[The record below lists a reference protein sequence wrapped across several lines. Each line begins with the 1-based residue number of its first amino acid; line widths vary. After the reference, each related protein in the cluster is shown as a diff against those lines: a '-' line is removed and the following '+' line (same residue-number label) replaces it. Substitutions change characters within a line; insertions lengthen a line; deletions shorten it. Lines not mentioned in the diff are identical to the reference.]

1 MSSSDGIHRP
11 LGLDELGVVDA
22 VPGFL
27 FRHRRADELRNL
39 GVGGARAER
48 PLEISFPRREETGPQ
63 LSVGRH
69 SDPVAGE
76 AEGLGDA
83 GDEADVSLPV
93 LETKHARG
101 IGKRPVCRQLQRPPG
116 MNPLQ
121 DLPRRND
128 LVARPEA
135 VAVESIGSGEPVVRY
150 RHDGEAR
157 ELRCDFVAG
166 CDGFHGIAHQSIPK
180 DAIREYVHDY
190 PFGWVGV
197 LAQVAPST
205 KELIYARHEQ
215 GFALHTMRSSELS
228 RLYLQCDPGDV
239 IENWPDRRI
248 WDELHARLEM
258 EGWSLNEGP
267 IVEKAITPMRAYVTE
282 PMQYG
287 RLFLAGDA
295 AHIVPPTG
303 AKGLNLAVAD
313 VRVLARA
320 LVDSFSSGDGRGLER
335 YSEVCLRRVWKV
347 QGFSWWMTSML
358 HNFPN
363 DEDGVQGRLQL
374 AQLDYV
380 TSSRAAA
387 TSLAE
392 QYTGLPFEE

>member
-1 MSSSDGIHRP
+1 MAATVRTRVGIIGAGPAGLTLAHLLHRAGIDCVI
-11 LGLDELGVVDA
+11 LESRSRVYVENRVRAGLLEQGTVDLWRELGVAGRLDREALVHRGIELRYQGLGYRIPLTELTGKTVTIYPQQDA
-22 VPGFL
+22 VRDL
-27 FRHRRADELRNL
+27 IASWL
-39 GVGGARAER
+39 
-48 PLEISFPRREETGPQ
+48 
-63 LSVGRH
+63 
-69 SDPVAGE
+69 
-76 AEGLGDA
+76 GLG
-83 GDEADVSLPV
+83 GELLFEA
-93 LETKHARG
+93 
-101 IGKRPVCRQLQRPPG
+101 
-116 MNPLQ
+116 
-121 DLPRRND
+121 
-128 LVARPEA
+128 EA
-135 VAVESIGSGEPVVRY
+135 VAIESIVSDEPVVRY
-150 RHDGEAR
+150 RHQGEAR

-166 CDGFHGIAHQSIPK
+166 CDGFHGIAHQTIPK
-180 DAIREYVHDY
+180 DAVREYVHDY

-205 KELIYARHEQ
+205 EELIYARHQQ
-215 GFALHTMRSSELS
+215 GFALHTLRSLELS
-228 RLYLQCDPGDV
+228 RLYLQCDPDDV

-248 WDELHARLEM
+248 WDELHARLET

-267 IVEKAITPMRAYVTE
+267 IIEKAITPMRAYVTE

-287 RLFLAGDA
+287 GLFLAGDA

-313 VRVLARA
+313 VRVLAHA
-320 LVDSFSSGDGRGLER
+320 LVDSFSTGNERGLER
-335 YSEVCLRRVWKV
+335 YSEICLRRVWKV
-347 QGFSWWMTSML
+347 QSFSWWMTSLL